1 MSRRINN
8 IVNEL
13 TNCIEKQIQTEVE
26 TALGVKH
33 RKDVDVPIFG
43 SLCFICKD
51 GGSASILVNYLQN
64 NMGFNLT
71 HKEYSWYSL
80 TSKSNELI
88 HVWTVND
95 FEKMRGYRYQAI
107 FIQDDIYDRALADRV
122 SVHALWVNEII
133 PPMEPWV
140 FRLPNPMT
148 SIKTKA
154 LPTKIVFGDE

>member
-1 MSRRINN
+1 MSKRINN

-13 TNCIEKQIQTEVE
+13 TNCIEEQIQTEVE

-33 RKDVDVPIFG
+33 RKDVDVPMFG

-51 GGSASILVNYLQN
+51 GGSVDILVNYLQN

-88 HVWTVND
+88 HVWTVDD
-95 FEKMRGYRYQAI
+95 FEKNAM
-107 FIQDDIYDRALADRV
+107 L
-122 SVHALWVNEII
+122 
-133 PPMEPWV
+133 
-140 FRLPNPMT
+140 
-148 SIKTKA
+148 
-154 LPTKIVFGDE
+154 

>member
-1 MSRRINN
+1 MSKRIDN

-13 TNCIEKQIQTEVE
+13 TNCIEEQIQTEVE

-33 RKDVDVPIFG
+33 RKDVDVPMFG

-51 GGSASILVNYLQN
+51 SGSANILSNYLQN
-64 NMGFNLT
+64 NMGFELIY
-71 HKEYSWYSL
+71 KECSWYSL
-80 TSKSNELI
+80 TSKSNEGI
-88 HVWTVND
+88 HVWTIGD

-107 FIQDDIYDRALADRV
+107 FIQDDIYDHALADRV
-122 SVHALWVNEII
+122 SVHALWVNELI

-140 FRLPNPMT
+140 FRLPNPMV